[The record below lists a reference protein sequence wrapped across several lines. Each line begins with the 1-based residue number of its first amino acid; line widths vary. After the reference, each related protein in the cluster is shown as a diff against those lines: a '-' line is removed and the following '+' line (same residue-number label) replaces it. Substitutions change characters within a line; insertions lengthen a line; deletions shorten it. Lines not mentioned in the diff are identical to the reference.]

1 MTCKV
6 CGKEHEGGVTIT
18 LLGQTSYICSALCAF
33 KSGHSDQVK
42 EKMIAYF
49 SKLAAVEKNKE
60 ERNEQNA

>member
-18 LLGQTSYICSALCAF
+18 IFGQSAYICSALCAF
-33 KSGHSDQVK
+33 KSGHSDPVK

-49 SKLAAVEKNKE
+49 DKLDAGEKSKE
-60 ERNEQNA
+60 EGE